1 MIWTSVYV
9 EMQTIIITI
18 IIDKRRDRE
27 RARERKM
34 KQIFKLKC
42 SMTHNYQK
50 AAQSEIHS

>member
-27 RARERKM
+27 RKI

-50 AAQSEIHS
+50 ATQSEIHS

>member
-27 RARERKM
+27 SERAKNEAN
-34 KQIFKLKC
+34 I
-42 SMTHNYQK
+42 
-50 AAQSEIHS
+50 